1 MTNFPIE
8 LKIPVAWGDM
18 DAFGHVNNVQYMRYF
33 ETARVKYFDNMMIGD
48 DAKSPVKPVL
58 ASLTANFKAPV
69 VYPDTLTVK
78 IGVTKIGNSS
88 LNMCSEMYNQK
99 GQLVLE
105 AFCTIVSFDFELQR
119 PVAVPEKIKNYIEA
133 LEGRDL
139 SAK

>member
-1 MTNFPIE
+1 MTNFPVE

-48 DAKSPVKPVL
+48 DSKSPVKPVL

-78 IGVTKIGNSS
+78 IGVTKMGNSS
-88 LNMCSEMYNQK
+88 MNMCCEMYNQN
-99 GQLVLE
+99 GNLVLE
-105 AFCTIVSFDFELQR
+105 AFCTIVSFDFVLQK
-119 PVAVPEKIKNYIEA
+119 PVGIPDKVRAYIEM
-133 LEGRDL
+133 LESG
-139 SAK
+139 K

>member
-48 DAKSPVKPVL
+48 DSKSPVQPVL

-69 VYPDTLTVK
+69 VYPDTITVK
-78 IGVTKIGNSS
+78 IGVSKMGNSS
-88 LNMCSEMYNQK
+88 LNMCCEMYNQK
-99 GQLVLE
+99 ALLVLE
-105 AFCTIVSFDFELQR
+105 ATCVIVTFDFIQQK
-119 PVAVPEKIKNYIEA
+119 PVVIPEKVRNYIES
-133 LEGRDL
+133 LEAGNLRG
-139 SAK
+139 K

>member
-33 ETARVKYFDNMMIGD
+33 ETARVRYFDNMMIGE
-48 DAKSPVKPVL
+48 DAQSPVKPVL

-78 IGVTKIGNSS
+78 IGVTKMGNSS
-88 LNMCSEMYNQK
+88 MNMCCEMYNQK
-99 GQLVLE
+99 GALVLE
-105 AFCTIVSFDFELQR
+105 AFCTIVSFDFVLQKS
-119 PVAVPEKIKNYIEA
+119 VSIPEKLRNYIEQVESNTQ
-133 LEGRDL
+133 L
-139 SAK
+139 